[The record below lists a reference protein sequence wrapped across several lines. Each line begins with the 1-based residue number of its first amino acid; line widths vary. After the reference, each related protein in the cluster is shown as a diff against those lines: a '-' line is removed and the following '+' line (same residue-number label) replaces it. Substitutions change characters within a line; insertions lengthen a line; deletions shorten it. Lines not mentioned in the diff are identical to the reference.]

1 MIIREYNTPWDQDDD
16 GFYESVQERVLKYIS
31 SGTMTI
37 VTSLWPP
44 DKLKLLYNDT
54 ERTK

>member
-1 MIIREYNTPWDQDDD
+1 MLIKEYNTAWDDEDYPFGD
-16 GFYESVQERVLKYIS
+16 SIQERVLKYIS